1 MSAIIIIM
9 IITSANMIIM
19 IFFSFMYLASSISS
33 TENIG
38 HEVRSSSILSKD
50 PTGNEHRD
58 VDEGIVDD
66 DEEDD
71 SDDDD
76 KKYLKKQLSSVL
88 SLTAGTQESVRW
100 RPTWATQPSPSS
112 GFS

>member
-19 IFFSFMYLASSISS
+19 IFFSFMDLASSISS

-38 HEVRSSSILSKD
+38 HEVRSGSILSKD
-50 PTGNEHRD
+50 PTDGAHRD
-58 VDEGIVDD
+58 VDRYNHEGIVDD

-71 SDDDD
+71 SDDD
-76 KKYLKKQLSSVL
+76 LI
-88 SLTAGTQESVRW
+88 
-100 RPTWATQPSPSS
+100 
-112 GFS
+112 